1 MVHNR
6 TMVRVQV
13 YLSEDEL
20 ARLDRAGTTSGASR
34 SESIRRAVRHT
45 YGERSLDDRLRAL
58 DDSAGA
64 WADRPMAVLST
75 WTRYAGSRPTTRGAR
90 PRLRV
95 VDTSIAVDHLRGH
108 PSAVALLHDQFL
120 AGEPLAASEV
130 VRFELLSG
138 VRDGELS
145 ATERL
150 FLAFDWLP
158 VTESVARLAG
168 DLATWRERIG
178 APTKR

>member
-1 MVHNR
+1 
-6 TMVRVQV
+6 
-13 YLSEDEL
+13 
-20 ARLDRAGTTSGASR
+20 
-34 SESIRRAVRHT
+34 
-45 YGERSLDDRLRAL
+45 
-58 DDSAGA
+58 
-64 WADRPMAVLST
+64 
-75 WTRYAGSRPTTRGAR
+75 
-90 PRLRV
+90 LRV

-108 PSAVALLHDQFL
+108 PSAVALLHDQLL

-168 DLATWRERIG
+168 DLARTYRRSHQGIDAADYLIAATALILDAELLTLNVRHFPMLAG
-178 APTKR
+178 LQAPY